1 MKLFQQI
8 PAHVASGMILLA
20 KTRVLFIGPSLT
32 DGIAA
37 ALISARQALGDEQVV
52 VVLDYDEQV
61 FRLGYGHYES
71 VKMLEEAGV
80 VVRQQPGLRIGV
92 LILDD
97 QGWVFTLPP
106 MAVEGQHELTFNALT
121 LMPEQV
127 NEVVRTLVT
136 PTLRIEG
143 DPTPRFEIGNAPV
156 APEIRER
163 VAKAIEQNPPAAFDL
178 QRQVSVYRAHV
189 QFVEIELEGGRIEQR
204 TIKLPKSIK
213 EQAFSKDKAFQ
224 ERLRASYKLIE
235 VSELDFLREVRDE
248 VEKLRMFTPSL
259 GKRLGRVMLASRKA
273 LFMEKVEQLEMLI
286 EQKRQEVVSSLD
298 KQINES
304 LMALAKI
311 FVPGYVATPPN
322 DLLYRCSEVTEQVAQ
337 SYILEQLR
345 RESPTGEQLLQGLRL
360 HCTFKDVTLEMLK
373 DVEFQEKVAELFPYE
388 SWAKPFMES
397 LAVEQPV

>member
-1 MKLFQQI
+1 
-8 PAHVASGMILLA
+8 
-20 KTRVLFIGPSLT
+20 
-32 DGIAA
+32 
-37 ALISARQALGDEQVV
+37 QALGDEQVV

-178 QRQVSVYRAHV
+178 Q
-189 QFVEIELEGGRIEQR
+189 
-204 TIKLPKSIK
+204 
-213 EQAFSKDKAFQ
+213 
-224 ERLRASYKLIE
+224 
-235 VSELDFLREVRDE
+235 
-248 VEKLRMFTPSL
+248 
-259 GKRLGRVMLASRKA
+259 
-273 LFMEKVEQLEMLI
+273 
-286 EQKRQEVVSSLD
+286 
-298 KQINES
+298 
-304 LMALAKI
+304 
-311 FVPGYVATPPN
+311 
-322 DLLYRCSEVTEQVAQ
+322 
-337 SYILEQLR
+337 
-345 RESPTGEQLLQGLRL
+345 
-360 HCTFKDVTLEMLK
+360 
-373 DVEFQEKVAELFPYE
+373 
-388 SWAKPFMES
+388 
-397 LAVEQPV
+397 